1 MLARQVGTEGV
12 GGDKLRGGRWLR
24 EQKGVWATVALR
36 RSRGFGRLRK
46 MKGSRVV
53 VSDGRGRAWW

>member
-1 MLARQVGTEGV
+1 MVASQVGTEGV
-12 GGDKLRGGRWLR
+12 AGDELCGGRWLR
-24 EQKGVWATVALR
+24 VDWDFGATVALR